1 MNTSCSVWRLQF
13 SEEMLFPSWARWG
26 TLDKTFLGSMSLTF
40 LGVVVCCCCFFVCFS
55 YSFIL
60 FLMSYD
66 HSEIILVR
74 YFTSRW
80 PYFHELQ
87 VRCAYST

>member
-1 MNTSCSVWRLQF
+1 MRKNN
-13 SEEMLFPSWARWG
+13 
-26 TLDKTFLGSMSLTF
+26 
-40 LGVVVCCCCFFVCFS
+40 FFHLLAIVNG
-55 YSFIL
+55 YSHLAKLCKFIVPN
-60 FLMSYD
+60 MSYD

-87 VRCAYST
+87 VRCLAHAYST